1 MENTPPASQDHNE
14 AKFVGPQFR
23 PTGNGLSWIVKGFE
37 LFKMAPMAWMLTV
50 VIVILGA
57 LVLSLIP
64 YIGQIV
70 GMLTTY
76 IWIGG
81 LILGSHAVSRG
92 ANYDIRYLLAGFTPK
107 YFKQLVTLSV
117 LLAVASNLVAY
128 LVIGEDYFAV
138 KFNQGSEMPGEI
150 DQLAF
155 MKSTMVALVFTLPIM
170 MASWFAPALIVL
182 DDVPVLEALKLSVI
196 GCVKNA
202 LPFLI
207 YGLILTALYV
217 AGIFTF
223 GLAYL
228 VIVPV
233 TYTSIY
239 TAYRDI
245 YWETDSSKSA
255 I

>member
-1 MENTPPASQDHNE
+1 MENTPPTPQNHNE
-14 AKFVGPQFR
+14 AQFVGPQFR
-23 PTGNGLSWIVKGFE
+23 PTGHGLSWIVKGFE
-37 LFKMAPMAWMLTV
+37 LFKMSPGAWMLTV
-50 VIVILGA
+50 VIVVLGA

-64 YIGQIV
+64 YVGQIV

-81 LILGSHAVSRG
+81 LILGSHAASSGGSFDV
-92 ANYDIRYLLAGFTPK
+92 RYLLAGFTPQH
-107 YFKQLVTLSV
+107 FKKLVTLSL

-128 LVIGEDYFAV
+128 LVVGEDYFTV
-138 KFNQGSEMPGEI
+138 KFNQGSELPGEI

-155 MKSTMVALVFTLPIM
+155 MKSTLVALVFTLPIM

-182 DDVPVLEALKLSVI
+182 DDVPVFEALKLSVI

-207 YGLILTALYV
+207 YGLLLTALYV
-217 AGIFTF
+217 AGVFTF

-239 TAYRDI
+239 TSYRDI
-245 YWETDSSKSA
+245 YWEENSTDLPT
-255 I
+255 